1 MGPDGGVPQGASE
14 LDASGVGDGTI
25 GTGNV
30 PSAGESGFTGNAPE
44 FEE

>member
-30 PSAGESGFTGNAPE
+30 PSAGESGFTGNASQ